1 MHGRLSALP
10 SRSVPDPTKRRVLVA
25 DDESR
30 IRDLVRSYLEAEG
43 FEVETAA
50 NGVEALDVARERHPD
65 LVLLDVM
72 MPGIDGIEV
81 LRRLR
86 TESDVYVIMLTAR
99 ADEVDTLIG
108 LSVGADDYVTKPF
121 SPRELVARIK
131 TVLRRGRGGGH
142 EQVPECLQFDGL
154 TIDLAR
160 HEVVR
165 DATTISL
172 SALEFDLLVALAR
185 APGRVFDDAL
195 NCCAR
200 CGDGISSVT
209 SASSTCISGA
219 FGEHSVTAPTR
230 RRWSAPFEVSATSS
244 SSRPDDALSPTRRPA
259 VRVLRDRRCR
269 RGRRVG
275 RDLRAP
281 PRPRCSTRAFAS
293 RARRATRR
301 QNRTAHSPTRSGA
314 PCRLRSR

>member
-1 MHGRLSALP
+1 
-10 SRSVPDPTKRRVLVA
+10 VPDPTKRRVLVA

-43 FEVETAA
+43 FEVDTAA
-50 NGVEALDVARERHPD
+50 NGVEALDLARDRHPD

-131 TVLRRGRGGGH
+131 TVLRRGRGGDH
-142 EQVPECLQFDGL
+142 EQAPECLQFDGL
-154 TIDLAR
+154 TIDIAR
-160 HEVVR
+160 HEVAR

-185 APGRVFDDAL
+185 APGRVLTRTQLLRQVWGWDFY
-195 NCCAR
+195 
-200 CGDGISSVT
+200 GD
-209 SASSTCISGA
+209 
-219 FGEHSVTAPTR
+219 E
-230 RRWSAPFEVSATSS
+230 
-244 SSRPDDALSPTRRPA
+244 
-259 VRVLRDRRCR
+259 RVVDVHIR
-269 RGRRVG
+269 
-275 RDLRAP
+275 
-281 PRPRCSTRAFAS
+281 SI
-293 RARRATRR
+293 RRALGDS
-301 QNRTAHSPTRSGA
+301 ADA
-314 PCRLRSR
+314 PKVVGTVRGVGYKFLLPAR